1 MNKILTTKDSQE
13 VSIDIPPPG
22 DIASFFVFAL
32 PKSGSVLQDKVFED
46 VCRLLNIPLVSV
58 AKTAFNQGIEEGNFN
73 ADICDIFVDRG
84 YGFYG
89 FRYLPP
95 YLKGFDLSKF
105 KKFLLVRD
113 PRDILV
119 SHYFS
124 MKKSHSIPEGQMGQK
139 LRQQRQI
146 IQSMDINEYVLSKAK
161 SFQNIFQSYIIL
173 ENSLLKTF
181 KYEDIVFN
189 KIEWIEELLKF
200 LQVDL
205 KRDEIEKIAKQH
217 DIFPTIEKPD
227 SHIRKVTPGD
237 HREKLDTK
245 TIKSLNQTFAKV
257 LVKYNYDFD

>member
-1 MNKILTTKDSQE
+1 MQRILTTRDSQE
-13 VSIDIPPPG
+13 VSIDIPAPA

-46 VCRLLNIPLVSV
+46 ICRLLNIPLVSV

-73 ADICDIFVDRG
+73 ADICDIFADRG

-105 KKFLLVRD
+105 RKFLLVRD

-124 MKKSHSIPEGQMGQK
+124 MKKSHAIPEGEMGNR
-139 LRQQRQI
+139 LLQQRQN
-146 IQSMDINEYVLSKAK
+146 IQYLNIDEYALSKAQT
-161 SFQNIFQSYIIL
+161 FYNIFQSYIRMDD
-173 ENSLLKTF
+173 SFLKAF
-181 KYEDIVFN
+181 RYEDIVFN
-189 KIEWIEELLKF
+189 KSAWIEDILRF
-200 LQVDL
+200 LDL
-205 KRDEIEKIAKQH
+205 NLEEDKIEAIASRH
-217 DIFPTIEKPD
+217 DIFPNVEKPD

-237 HREKLDTK
+237 HKDKLK
-245 TIKSLNQTFAKV
+245 PETIKKLNDIFAP
-257 LVKYNYDFD
+257 LLAKYGYEI